1 MNKLQLEITPGQAG
15 QRLDRILSAA
25 APELSRAALQKA
37 VQSGFCT
44 VDGLPETRPAAKMR
58 MGQAVLVNLPQN
70 TSSLQ
75 PEEGHLELIW
85 QDAHLVVCNKPAGLT
100 VHPCPS
106 CPEQTLVQ
114 RLLGRFPQLSRLEG
128 QRPGIVHRIDK
139 DTSGLLVVA
148 LTEADRLTLAQA
160 FAERQVHKEYLALV
174 KGLPQLEGQCREP
187 LGRHPTAKIKMAV
200 VPENRGGRQALTE
213 WRRLWST
220 PDNSISLL
228 AVRIHTGR
236 THQIRVHMA
245 HLGYPLLGDRLYAP
259 KAVQDM
265 APRQMLHAWRL
276 AFTHPVSGEDMHF
289 TCPPPQDMP
298 DTALAAMQRM
308 QRIVI
313 TGNPGSGKSAL
324 SASLAALDVPV
335 ISADDVV
342 ADLYAPNGA
351 GSQWIGHLR
360 SGLLGP
366 DGAVNR
372 TALMAA
378 MQEDPVLRRD
388 VEQTVHA
395 LAQQRIADFWDQ
407 QESAGLP
414 LAAAEIPLYFE
425 CGWQQFFTPVPLSVG
440 VHCPLPQRSART
452 AETRGWNQEKMAAL
466 EAWQWP
472 EDRKMAAC
480 DLVITNE
487 DDLPRLQKKA
497 AELLEELRLRE
508 QNTAKEQNRILV
520 GLWGPVEGNGR

>member
-1 MNKLQLEITPGQAG
+1 MSTLQLEITAGQAG

-37 VQSGFCT
+37 VQSGCCT
-44 VDGLPETRPAAKMR
+44 VDGLPEKRPAAKVR
-58 MGQAVLVNLPQN
+58 MGQAVILNLPEHRG
-70 TSSLQ
+70 SLQ
-75 PEEGHLELIW
+75 PEEGHLELLW

-128 QRPGIVHRIDK
+128 QRPGIVHRLDK

-148 LTEADRLTLAQA
+148 LTESDRLTLSEA

-174 KGLPQLEGQCREP
+174 SGLPPLEGQCREP

-200 VPENRGGRQALTE
+200 VPENRGGRQAFTE

-220 PDNSISLL
+220 DDNSVSLL

-245 HLGYPLLGDRLYAP
+245 HMGHPLLGDRLYAP

-276 AFTHPVSGEDMHF
+276 NFIHPASGEDMHF

-298 DTALAAMQRM
+298 DAALAATQRM
-308 QRIVI
+308 RRLVI

-324 SASLAALDVPV
+324 SAGLAALGVPV
-335 ISADDVV
+335 INADDVV
-342 ADLYAPNGA
+342 ADLYAPGGA
-351 GSQWIGHLR
+351 GSQWIDRLR
-360 SGLLGP
+360 GGLLTTG
-366 DGAVNR
+366 GAVNR

-378 MQEDPVLRRD
+378 MQKDPVLRRD

-395 LAQQRIADFWDQ
+395 LTRQRIDDFWQQ
-407 QESAGLP
+407 QESKGAA

-425 CGWQQFFTPVPLSVG
+425 CGWQKVFNPAPFSVG
-440 VHCPLPQRSART
+440 VHCPLSLRSART
-452 AETRGWNQEKMAAL
+452 AKNRGWSQEKMAAL
-466 EAWQWP
+466 EEWQWP
-472 EDRKMAAC
+472 EARKMAAC
-480 DLVITNE
+480 DLVIANE
-487 DDLPRLQKKA
+487 DDLPRLHEKA
-497 AELLEELRLRE
+497 ADLIEKLRLLEQEKREEQSRALVRLW
-508 QNTAKEQNRILV
+508 TSS
-520 GLWGPVEGNGR
+520 